1 MYNLL
6 GFDIL
11 VTDEFNPKLLEVNHS
26 PSMSI
31 HDNLEKPIKNKLLV
45 DTLNIIGI
53 SPFSRKKNSPLHSLL
68 FNKNDKERNIKEALC
83 ELKRPRGDYE
93 LIFPLKLNVNI
104 YRKYFFNNSKTNVEF
119 WNKI

>member
-53 SPFSRKKNSPLHSLL
+53 SPFSRKKIALYIHYYST
-68 FNKNDKERNIKEALC
+68 KTIKKEI
-83 ELKRPRGDYE
+83 
-93 LIFPLKLNVNI
+93 
-104 YRKYFFNNSKTNVEF
+104 
-119 WNKI
+119 